1 MKKTLNLLKEFA
13 TRKRT
18 GSLNDIYKALPDPD
32 KILEENNYDFDIYRD
47 LLSDPHLMAAVQQR
61 KMQVMQMGWE
71 LSSED
76 GTDTKVK
83 DKVYEMLRRLPLA
96 KIMSD
101 VLDAIFFG
109 FSVGEIEYKKIGK
122 YIEPS

>member
-71 LSSED
+71 LYYEE
-76 GTDTKVK
+76 GTDN
-83 DKVYEMLRRLPLA
+83 
-96 KIMSD
+96 
-101 VLDAIFFG
+101 
-109 FSVGEIEYKKIGK
+109 
-122 YIEPS
+122 